1 MGQNPSAMTRRWLAF
16 NGVGT
21 IGVVLQLAVLAALT
35 RGAGLHPLAATA
47 IAVEAA
53 ILHNFLWHQR
63 WTWRDRPSRSARVT
77 AARLLRFHAMNGA
90 ISMIGNVGIV
100 AVLTPLGIGA
110 LSANA
115 IAIAVCSL
123 ANFVASNALVFKA
136 ARVAVALAIAMAIPI
151 ATPISVNASGPA
163 DMAAA
168 ELTPATVNAWQQYER
183 QVDERYTRAPA
194 NGQPYFAQ
202 DAFKTNATSSWR
214 QQVLAGRVAM
224 SRIDVASP
232 GQATVE
238 IPDGKVHHWVG
249 AVFIPTAKL
258 EAVLSQIKDRAGRES
273 ESFADVIGSRLLSRD
288 GDRIRIYMKL
298 RRDNIITVTYNTEH
312 AVQYRSLGL
321 ARASSRSVATKIAEL
336 EDAGTAREREK
347 PVGNDHGFLW
357 RLNAYWRFEQ
367 VDNGVI
373 IECESV
379 SLSRGVPALL
389 RLFVSGTVER
399 IARESL
405 HNTLA
410 SLKKTLTR

>member
-1 MGQNPSAMTRRWLAF
+1 MAAKGLVRRWLAF

-21 IGVVLQLAVLAALT
+21 IGVALQLAVLAMLT
-35 RGAGLHPLAATA
+35 RGVGLHPLIATA

-77 AARLLRFHAMNGA
+77 AARLLRFHTMNGA
-90 ISMIGNVGIV
+90 ISMVGNLTIV
-100 AVLTPLGIGA
+100 AILTPLGIRA
-110 LSANA
+110 LPANA
-115 IAIAVCSL
+115 VAIAVCSL
-123 ANFVASNALVFKA
+123 ANFVASETIVFRA
-136 ARVAVALAIAMAIPI
+136 ARVAAILAIAIAVPI
-151 ATPISVNASGPA
+151 ATPISVKASGPA
-163 DMAAA
+163 DMATA
-168 ELTPATVNAWQQYER
+168 ELTAATVSAWQQYER
-183 QVDERYTRAPA
+183 QVDERYNRAPA
-194 NGQPYFAQ
+194 TSQPYFAQ
-202 DAFKTNATSSWR
+202 DAFKSNATSSWR
-214 QQVLAGRVAM
+214 RRVVSGEVSM
-224 SRIDVASP
+224 SRIDTPSP
-232 GQATVE
+232 GQATVD

-249 AVFIPTAKL
+249 AVFIPRAKL
-258 EAVLSQIKDRAGRES
+258 ETVLAQIKDRAGRES
-273 ESFADVIGSRLLSRD
+273 ESFSDVIGSRLLSRD
-288 GDRIRIYMKL
+288 GDRIRIFLKL

-312 AVQYRSLGL
+312 EVQYRPLGP

-336 EDAGTAREREK
+336 DDAGTPREREK

-367 VDNGVI
+367 TDDGVI
-373 IECESV
+373 IECESA

-389 RLFVSGTVER
+389 RVFVSGTVER

>member
-1 MGQNPSAMTRRWLAF
+1 MAVNGLARRWLAF
-16 NGVGT
+16 NGVGA
-21 IGVVLQLAVLAALT
+21 IGVALQLAVLAALT
-35 RGAGLHPLAATA
+35 RGAGLQPLTATA

-53 ILHNFLWHQR
+53 ILHNFLWHQQ

-77 AARLLRFHAMNGA
+77 TARLLRFHAMNGA
-90 ISMIGNVGIV
+90 ISMIGNVAIV
-100 AVLTPLGIGA
+100 AMLTPLGIRA
-110 LSANA
+110 LPANA

-123 ANFVASNALVFKA
+123 ANFVASDAIVFKA
-136 ARVAVALAIAMAIPI
+136 ARVAAALAIAIAVPI
-151 ATPISVNASGPA
+151 ASPIPVNASGPA
-163 DMAAA
+163 DMAVA
-168 ELTPATVNAWQQYER
+168 ELTAATVSAWHQYER
-183 QVDERYTRAPA
+183 QVDERYNRAPA

-214 QQVLAGRVAM
+214 QQVLAGQVTM
-224 SRIDVASP
+224 SRIDAP
-232 GQATVE
+232 GQATVDL
-238 IPDGKVHHWVG
+238 PDGKVHHWVG
-249 AVFIPTAKL
+249 AVFIPRAKL
-258 EAVLSQIKDRAGRES
+258 DAVLTQIKDRAGRES
-273 ESFADVIGSRLLSRD
+273 ESFSDVVGSRLLSRD
-288 GDRIRIYMKL
+288 GDRIRIFMKL

-312 AVQYRSLGL
+312 TVQYRSLGG

-336 EDAGTAREREK
+336 EDAGTPREREK

-367 VDNGVI
+367 VDDGVI

-379 SLSRGVPALL
+379 SLSRGVPSLL